1 MQFLVKFK
9 GLDHSQALADHVTDR
24 FDKLDKFEIK
34 PVKVQVTF
42 SHVKQICRAEVYVK
56 GVKTVFRAD
65 ASGENYNEAADKVM
79 KKLER
84 QMEKEKS
91 KVKHHKNFE
100 RSNTGIIEM
109 AAEHEELERER
120 EERKSA

>member
-1 MQFLVKFK
+1 MQFQVKFK
-9 GLDHSQALADHVTDR
+9 GLDHSQALADHVSER

-42 SHVKQICRAEVYVK
+42 SHVRQICRAEVYVK
-56 GVKTVFRAD
+56 GVKTIFRAE
-65 ASGENYNEAADKVM
+65 ASGSNYNEACEKVM

-100 RSNTGIIEM
+100 RSNTGIIEL
-109 AAEHEELERER
+109 AAEHEEYERER

>member
-1 MQFLVKFK
+1 MQFIVKFK
-9 GLDHSQALADHVTDR
+9 GLDHSQSLADHVTER
-24 FDKLDKFEIK
+24 FEKLGKFEIK

-42 SHVKQICRAEVYVK
+42 SHIREICRSEVYVK
-56 GVKTVFRAD
+56 GIKTIFRAEAHGD
-65 ASGENYNEAADKVM
+65 NYHEALDKVM

-91 KVKHHKNFE
+91 KVKHHKNY
-100 RSNTGIIEM
+100 RKSDAAAIEM
-109 AAEHEELERER
+109 AALEEERMREK